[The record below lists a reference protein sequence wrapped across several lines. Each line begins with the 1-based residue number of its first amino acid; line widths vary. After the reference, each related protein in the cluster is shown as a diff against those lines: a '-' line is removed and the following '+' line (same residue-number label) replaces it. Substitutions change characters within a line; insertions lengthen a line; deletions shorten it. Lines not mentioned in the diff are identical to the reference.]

1 MHFEYIKDM
10 KKSILI
16 LLALVWI
23 AALVVLIIAFT
34 NQHTDNPFVEYRII
48 VGIGF
53 IMLSRLIR
61 IVFKRQNTGK

>member
-1 MHFEYIKDM
+1 M